1 MTPFQKILLPTD
13 FSPQSENATCVAAD
27 LCQKY
32 SAELTLLYVH
42 EPVRYELPEGHV
54 ANMPSHLDRL
64 FVELNERLD
73 EQRQLALAAG
83 ARRVDTRLLQGPV
96 AREIVTFAAGF
107 DLVVVGTRGKQ
118 GLEHLVSGSISE
130 RVVQMAPCPVL
141 VVRLRT
147 TA

>member
-54 ANMPSHLDRL
+54 ANMPSHG
-64 FVELNERLD
+64 LNQALVLKIHE
-73 EQRQLALAAG
+73 ALA
-83 ARRVDTRLLQGPV
+83 V
-96 AREIVTFAAGF
+96 
-107 DLVVVGTRGKQ
+107 
-118 GLEHLVSGSISE
+118 
-130 RVVQMAPCPVL
+130 
-141 VVRLRT
+141 
-147 TA
+147 